1 MIRRKTKKSIVDWV
15 LFVLLLVGALATC
28 GPFAWTLATSFKP
41 DAEVFTYPPQLIS
54 SNPQPG
60 NYVDLFL
67 TLPMA
72 RAIFNSLVVV
82 TSITILQVIV
92 CSMAAYAFSFLR
104 FRGREALFVVFLM
117 ALMVPPQVTLIPNF
131 IMVRNF
137 GWIDTYRGL
146 ILPFAFSSFGVFLLR
161 QYFLTIASELIE
173 AAKLDGCKHW
183 KIYLFVVLP
192 LARPALGALAIFAFV
207 SQWNNFLWPLIT
219 TTSPEMQTV
228 VVALSSL
235 RGQFSTDW
243 PLLMAGSI
251 VAVGPVLIVFILG
264 NRSFISGLTA
274 GSFGGR

>member
-1 MIRRKTKKSIVDWV
+1 MRKAQQKTVIDWL
-15 LFVLLLVGALATC
+15 LFTLLLGGTLLTC
-28 GPFAWTLATSFKP
+28 GPFVWTLATSFKP
-41 DAEVFTYPPQLIS
+41 DAEVFSYPPQLFTD
-54 SNPQPG
+54 NPQPG
-60 NYVDLFL
+60 NYVDLFQSI
-67 TLPMA
+67 PFG
-72 RAIFNSLVVV
+72 RAIVNSLIVV
-82 TSITILQVIV
+82 SLITVLQLIV
-92 CSMAAYAFSFLR
+92 CSMAAYAFSFLK
-104 FRGREALFVVFLM
+104 FRGRETLFVIFLA

-131 IMVRNF
+131 ILVRNL
-137 GWIDTYRGL
+137 GWIDTYQGL

-161 QYFLTIASELIE
+161 QYFLTIAGELIE

-183 KIYLFVVLP
+183 KIYLFIVLP

-219 TTSPEMQTV
+219 TTRPEMQTV

-243 PLLMAGSI
+243 PLLMAGSVI
-251 VAVGPVLIVFILG
+251 AIAPVLLVFILG